1 MRAFLDRFIQPRRE
15 ASRLQCENGQL
26 RCELANLRLE
36 LVLVR
41 RRMTLMEQPRDA
53 CGRFQA
59 KTGAETDMVR
69 AR

>member
-1 MRAFLDRFIQPRRE
+1 MRAFLARLIQPSREVRRL
-15 ASRLQCENGQL
+15 RRENGQL
-26 RCELANLRLE
+26 GRELANLRLE
-36 LVLVR
+36 LALMR

-59 KTGAETDMVR
+59 RTGAETDMVR

>member
-1 MRAFLDRFIQPRRE
+1 MRAFLARLIQPSRE
-15 ASRLQCENGQL
+15 ARRLRQENGQL
-26 RCELANLRLE
+26 GRELANLRLE